1 VRGQVFAE
9 WEAVSVGSKLRGV
22 AIGAY
27 LGAGPKLSRAW
38 HATRHALRAERV
50 VTFWHQ
56 VDDPWSHV
64 LLQALA
70 DFPARFPN
78 VRLEPVVV
86 PEPAADVDPE
96 PQKRAAY
103 ALVDAT
109 RLARAHHLSFP
120 RLPLHPEPDRVR
132 RAQAILLAPRDPV
145 AWLDAATRVGDALFR
160 GDGDALSALARE
172 LGTVPGQQ
180 VRPTLEAAYARLRK
194 SGHYVGGVLG
204 YDGEHY
210 WGIDRLPFLV
220 DRLVAEGAGE
230 ARDDDA
236 PVVPRHA
243 EANDELRADAPTA
256 PVSGE
261 TFSSEALGSGVRV
274 HPSVASLRVVDG
286 RARIDAFV
294 SFRSPYSYLALHRL
308 EELVARFPLDVRL
321 RFVMPMV
328 ARGIPVPKQKL
339 RYIAKDAKREA
350 DRLGVPFGRILDPLG
365 DGVARALALACTTRR
380 ELGDA
385 SALRL
390 ARVIGEGVW
399 ARAVDLTTAEGLLD
413 VATRAG
419 VETLLPIA
427 LDDATW
433 RDEVEANAI
442 ALGELGLWGVPSFDL
457 GDEALWGNDRLAHL
471 EERLLAT
478 FAG

>member
-1 VRGQVFAE
+1 M
-9 WEAVSVGSKLRGV
+9 GSKLRGV

>member
-1 VRGQVFAE
+1 VRCVPGQVFAE

-27 LGAGPKLSRAW
+27 LGAGPKLTRAW

-56 VDDPWSHV
+56 VDDPWSHL
-64 LLQALA
+64 LLQALT
-70 DFPARFPN
+70 DFPSRFPN

-103 ALVDAT
+103 ALVDAA
-109 RLARAHHLSFP
+109 RLARTHHLSFP
-120 RLPLHPEPDRVR
+120 RLPLRPEPDRVR
-132 RAQAILLAPRDPV
+132 RAQAILLAPRDPA

-194 SGHYVGGVLG
+194 SGHYTGGVLG

-230 ARDDDA
+230 AREGDA
-236 PVVPRHA
+236 PIDSH
-243 EANDELRADAPTA
+243 ELRVHASASL
-256 PVSGE
+256 VSGE
-261 TFSSEALGSGVRV
+261 TLSSEALGSGVRA
-274 HPSVASLRVVDG
+274 HPIVAPLQLVDG
-286 RARIDAFV
+286 RARVDAFV

-308 EELVARFPLDVRL
+308 EELAARHPLDVRL
-321 RFVMPMV
+321 RLVMPMV

-350 DRLGVPFGRILDPLG
+350 DRLGIPFGRILDPLG
-365 DGVARALALACTTRR
+365 DGVERALALTCTTRR

-390 ARVIGEGVW
+390 ARVVGEGVW

-419 VETLLPIA
+419 VEALLPIA
-427 LDDATW
+427 LDDVRW

-457 GDEALWGNDRLAHL
+457 GDEALWGNDRLEYL
-471 EERLLAT
+471 EERLVAT

>member
-1 VRGQVFAE
+1 
-9 WEAVSVGSKLRGV
+9 VSVGSKLRGV

-38 HATRHALRAERV
+38 HATRHAFRAERV

-56 VDDPWSHV
+56 VDDPWSHL
-64 LLQALA
+64 LLQALS
-70 DFPARFPN
+70 DFPSRFPS

-103 ALVDAT
+103 ALVDAA
-109 RLARAHHLSFP
+109 RLARTHHLSFP
-120 RLPLHPEPDRVR
+120 RLPLRPEADRVR

-194 SGHYVGGVLG
+194 SGHYTGGVLG

-210 WGIDRLPFLV
+210 WGVDRLPFLV

-230 ARDDDA
+230 APIEARGDEAIGELRSDA
-236 PVVPRHA
+236 PRSPI
-243 EANDELRADAPTA
+243 
-256 PVSGE
+256 SGE
-261 TFSSEALGSGVRV
+261 TFSSDALGSGVRV
-274 HPSVASLRVVDG
+274 HPSVAPLRVADG

-308 EELVARFPLDVRL
+308 EELVARHPLDVRL

-328 ARGIPVPKQKL
+328 ARGIPAPKQKV

-390 ARVIGEGVW
+390 ARVVGEGVW

-419 VETLLPIA
+419 VEALLPMA

-433 RDEVEANAI
+433 RDEVEANAV

-471 EERLLAT
+471 EARLVAT
-478 FAG
+478 FSA

>member
-1 VRGQVFAE
+1 VRERVFAE

-38 HATRHALRAERV
+38 HATRHAFRAERV

-56 VDDPWSHV
+56 VDDPWSHL

-70 DFPARFPN
+70 DFPSRFPS

-103 ALVDAT
+103 ALADAT
-109 RLARAHHLSFP
+109 RLARTHHLSFP
-120 RLPLHPEPDRVR
+120 RLPVRPEADRVR

-180 VRPTLEAAYARLRK
+180 VRPTLEAAYTRLRK

-210 WGIDRLPFLV
+210 WGVDRLRFLV
-220 DRLVAEGAGE
+220 DRLVAEGTGE
-230 ARDDDA
+230 ARDDA
-236 PVVPRHA
+236 PIDPRRDD
-243 EANDELRADAPTA
+243 EIDELRSDATTPPT
-256 PVSGE
+256 SGE
-261 TFSSEALGSGVRV
+261 TFSSDALGSGVRV
-274 HPSVASLRVVDG
+274 HPSVAPLRVADG

-380 ELGDA
+380 ELGDV
-385 SALRL
+385 SALRV
-390 ARVIGEGVW
+390 ARAIGEGVW

-419 VETLLPIA
+419 VESLLPIA
-427 LDDATW
+427 LDDTTW
-433 RDEVEANAI
+433 RDEVEGNAV
-442 ALGELGLWGVPSFDL
+442 ALGELGLWGVPGFDL
-457 GDEALWGNDRLAHL
+457 GDEALWGNDRLVYL
-471 EERLLAT
+471 EERLTAT
-478 FAG
+478 FAP

>member
-1 VRGQVFAE
+1 MRCVYGQVFAE

-56 VDDPWSHV
+56 VDDPWSHL

-96 PQKRAAY
+96 PQKRATY

-180 VRPTLEAAYARLRK
+180 MRPTLEAAYARLRK
-194 SGHYVGGVLG
+194 SGHYTGGVLG

-230 ARDDDA
+230 TRESDA
-236 PVVPRHA
+236 PRPDRT
-243 EANDELRADAPTA
+243 EDELREMSPL
-256 PVSGE
+256 PGE
-261 TFSSEALGSGVRV
+261 TFSSESLGSGVRA
-274 HPSVASLRVVDG
+274 HPRVAPLQVVDG
-286 RARIDAFV
+286 RARVDAFV
-294 SFRSPYSYLALHRL
+294 SFRSPYSYLALHQL
-308 EELVARFPLDVRL
+308 ESLVARFPLDVRL

-350 DRLGVPFGRILDPLG
+350 DRLGIPFGRILDPLG

-385 SALRL
+385 AALRL
-390 ARVIGEGVW
+390 ARVVGEGVW

-419 VETLLPIA
+419 VEALLPIA
-427 LDDATW
+427 LDDTRW

-442 ALGELGLWGVPSFDL
+442 ALDELGLWGVPSFDL

-471 EERLLAT
+471 EERLVAT

>member
-1 VRGQVFAE
+1 M
-9 WEAVSVGSKLRGV
+9 SVGSKLRGV

-56 VDDPWSHV
+56 VDDPWSHL
-64 LLQALA
+64 LLQALV

-96 PQKRAAY
+96 PRKRAAY
-103 ALVDAT
+103 ALVDAA
-109 RLARAHHLSFP
+109 RLARTHHLSFP

-132 RAQAILLAPRDPV
+132 RAQAILLAPRDPA

-194 SGHYVGGVLG
+194 SGHYTGGVLG

-230 ARDDDA
+230 ARADDA
-236 PVVPRHA
+236 SIGSRR
-243 EANDELRADAPTA
+243 DGELDGIDDLRSDAPTS

-261 TFSSEALGSGVRV
+261 TSSSEALGSGVRV
-274 HPSVASLRVVDG
+274 HPSVAPLRVVDG

-390 ARVIGEGVW
+390 ARVVGESVW

-419 VETLLPIA
+419 VEALLPIA
-427 LDDATW
+427 LDDTTW

-457 GDEALWGNDRLAHL
+457 GDEALWGNDRLVHL
-471 EERLLAT
+471 EERLVTT